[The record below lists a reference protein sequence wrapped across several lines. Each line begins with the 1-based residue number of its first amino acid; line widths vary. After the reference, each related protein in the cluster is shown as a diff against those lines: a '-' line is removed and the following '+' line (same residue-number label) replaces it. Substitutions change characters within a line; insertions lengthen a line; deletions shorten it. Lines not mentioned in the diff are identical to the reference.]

1 MHENEVSGHGKGM
14 IFQISF
20 LYPEFDLHGLTA
32 IGPPIENLNTLRC
45 TLVTHFYVM
54 IVKLYPQVLTSW

>member
-1 MHENEVSGHGKGM
+1 MHKKEDSGHGKGM

-32 IGPPIENLNTLRC
+32 TLKDNKK
-45 TLVTHFYVM
+45 
-54 IVKLYPQVLTSW
+54 IKSKNKN